1 MNLQHVASLT
11 FALGLGLSLAM
22 PTALWA
28 DSLAHSHGTANVD
41 VFIDNTTLS
50 LQLSSPLANLLGF
63 EYSPRT
69 PEQQKKTEE
78 LLDELSRPL
87 QLVNI
92 DPAGGCQFIRT
103 VTTAKVLTV
112 QPPTTAYSSKAPEAH
127 ANLQATFE
135 YKCSSPARIEYVN
148 LPLISRYKG
157 IERIHVQLVTPKAQG
172 GQTLVKPTQR
182 VTIPR

>member
-11 FALGLGLSLAM
+11 LALGLGLSLAM

-28 DSLAHSHGTANVD
+28 DSLAHEHGTANVD

-103 VTTAKVLTV
+103 VTTAKVLGGLT
-112 QPPTTAYSSKAPEAH
+112 PPTAKAPEAH
-127 ANLQATFE
+127 ANLNATLE
-135 YKCSSPARIEYVN
+135 YKCSSAARIEYVN
-148 LPLISRYKG
+148 LPLISRFKG
-157 IERIHVQLVTPKAQG
+157 IERIHVQTVTPKAQG